1 MIVHHTT
8 IQHELEKWGL
18 LTCGGI
24 LQGSA
29 MAIFL
34 FPHNIPSGGAAGLAV
49 LINYWLPLPMGLSL
63 WIVNFFLMAF
73 AIHWFG
79 YIWTFRTMFS
89 VTVTS
94 VTISLIQ
101 SYLHLPQI
109 HLLVDILCG
118 SLLFGI
124 GVGILIK
131 NGASSGGLVIPAL
144 ALSKFRNIPP
154 GKAMFWLNLSI
165 FTLDATIID
174 AKIAGFAI
182 LCQWISTKIIDYIN
196 KPHIE

>member
-1 MIVHHTT
+1 
-8 IQHELEKWGL
+8 
-18 LTCGGI
+18 
-24 LQGSA
+24 

-34 FPHNIPSGGAAGLAV
+34 FPHHIPSGGAAGLAV
-49 LINYWLPLPMGLSL
+49 LINYWFHLSTGLAL
-63 WIVNFFLMAF
+63 WIVNFGLIAF

-94 VTISLIQ
+94 VTIHLIQ
-101 SYLHLPQI
+101 SHLVLPHI
-109 HLLVDILCG
+109 HILVDILFG
-118 SLLFGI
+118 ALLFGA

-144 ALSKFRNIPP
+144 ALSKHRNIPP

-165 FTLDATIID
+165 FTLDATVID
-174 AKIAGFAI
+174 VRIVGFAI
-182 LCQWISTKIIDYIN
+182 VCQWISTKIIDRIN
-196 KPHIE
+196 VPRTQ